1 MHEEFYSITKTRLK
15 NILKGLY
22 GFGGRCHRK
31 LQTFVWI
38 FNHDSRVPVQLY
50 LEHQTW
56 SRANLNM
63 TFYVVVS
70 VYRLV

>member
-1 MHEEFYSITKTRLK
+1 MVLGDAVTENYRR
-15 NILKGLY
+15 LY
-22 GFGGRCHRK
+22 GSLTMIQEYHN
-31 LQTFVWI
+31 LI
-38 FNHDSRVPVQLY
+38 PNQLY

>member
-1 MHEEFYSITKTRLK
+1 MVLGDAVTENYRR
-15 NILKGLY
+15 LY
-22 GFGGRCHRK
+22 GSLTLIQEYHN
-31 LQTFVWI
+31 LI
-38 FNHDSRVPVQLY
+38 PVQLY